1 MTGSSENCLS
11 DAASRPANSAA
22 QGAPN
27 ARPAHRYIR
36 ARAASFAFEYTR
48 AIRADETLFSP

>member
-1 MTGSSENCLS
+1 MLCTLQSVAMGSSENCLS

-27 ARPAHRYIR
+27 VALKTQSGSPFIR
-36 ARAASFAFEYTR
+36 RAAS
-48 AIRADETLFSP
+48 